1 MQFSCE
7 SAQLAKAVNTVKK
20 AISSSPNAPI
30 FSGIHM
36 SLNGNTLELVAM
48 DVNFSMKK
56 VLEVNGNEDGVILVP
71 AQSLGDLLA
80 KFSTDI
86 LTLTQKEGT
95 QELTLTSETGTY
107 HIPLIGSDD
116 YPSFPEFEGERIL
129 TLPEDLL
136 GQLIR
141 QTVYACSTDESRP
154 LFTGVFMEKK
164 GQHITCVGT
173 NTHRLAIKSAD
184 PETAD
189 DSEYSLL
196 IPARVLKEIANN
208 LTGELPEDVAIIQ
221 KDSKILVRMGSL
233 SLVSSLI
240 EGTFPDYSRPI
251 PPSFK
256 NRSVLNRQDLE
267 RAIQRVSL
275 FAQGEYNIIRLN
287 IEADRVILSSAASD
301 RGQGMEIMEGVTTGE
316 ELPLNIA
323 FNSKYLMDFCKN
335 ISCDQVV
342 LEINSSLSP
351 ARMMPVDDPSY
362 TYIITPVRVIF

>member
-1 MQFSCE
+1 
-7 SAQLAKAVNTVKK
+7 
-20 AISSSPNAPI
+20 
-30 FSGIHM
+30 
-36 SLNGNTLELVAM
+36 
-48 DVNFSMKK
+48 
-56 VLEVNGNEDGVILVP
+56 
-71 AQSLGDLLA
+71 
-80 KFSTDI
+80 
-86 LTLTQKEGT
+86 
-95 QELTLTSETGTY
+95 
-107 HIPLIGSDD
+107 
-116 YPSFPEFEGERIL
+116 
-129 TLPEDLL
+129 
-136 GQLIR
+136 
-141 QTVYACSTDESRP
+141 
-154 LFTGVFMEKK
+154 MEKK

-173 NTHRLAIKSAD
+173 NTHRLAIKSSEA
-184 PETAD
+184 ETAD

-256 NRSVLNRQDLE
+256 NRTVLNRQNLE

-287 IEADRVILSSAASD
+287 IEAERVVLSSAASD

-335 ISCDQVV
+335 ISSDQVV
-342 LEINSSLSP
+342 LETNSSLSP

>member
-1 MQFSCE
+1 MLITPEYVFKDVTHITPE
-7 SAQLAKAVNTVKK
+7 WLAAK
-20 AISSSPNAPI
+20 
-30 FSGIHM
+30 GITA
-36 SLNGNTLELVAM
+36 LVLDIDNTL
-48 DVNFSMKK
+48 
-56 VLEVNGNEDGVILVP
+56 
-71 AQSLGDLLA
+71 
-80 KFSTDI
+80 
-86 LTLTQKEGT
+86 
-95 QELTLTSETGTY
+95 
-107 HIPLIGSDD
+107 
-116 YPSFPEFEGERIL
+116 
-129 TLPEDLL
+129 
-136 GQLIR
+136 
-141 QTVYACSTDESRP
+141 
-154 LFTGVFMEKK
+154 
-164 GQHITCVGT
+164 
-173 NTHRLAIKSAD
+173 
-184 PETAD
+184 TAD
-189 DSEYSLL
+189 RSQ
-196 IPARVLKEIANN
+196 
-208 LTGELPEDVAIIQ
+208 ELPEDVAIIQ

-342 LEINSSLSP
+342 LETNSSLSP

>member
-1 MQFSCE
+1 MQFYCE
-7 SAQLAKAVNTVKK
+7 SAQLDKAVYTVKK

-56 VLEVNGNEDGVILVP
+56 VLVVNGNEDGVILVP

-86 LTLTQKEGT
+86 LTLPQKAGT

-141 QTVYACSTDESRP
+141 QTVYACSTDESRTF
-154 LFTGVFMEKK
+154 FTGVFIEKK

-221 KDSKILVRMGSL
+221 KDSKILVRM
-233 SLVSSLI
+233 
-240 EGTFPDYSRPI
+240 GTFPDYSRPI

-342 LEINSSLSP
+342 LETNSSLSP

>member
-1 MQFSCE
+1 MLITPEYVFKDVTHITPE
-7 SAQLAKAVNTVKK
+7 WLASK
-20 AISSSPNAPI
+20 
-30 FSGIHM
+30 GITA
-36 SLNGNTLELVAM
+36 LVLDIDNTL
-48 DVNFSMKK
+48 
-56 VLEVNGNEDGVILVP
+56 
-71 AQSLGDLLA
+71 
-80 KFSTDI
+80 
-86 LTLTQKEGT
+86 
-95 QELTLTSETGTY
+95 
-107 HIPLIGSDD
+107 
-116 YPSFPEFEGERIL
+116 
-129 TLPEDLL
+129 
-136 GQLIR
+136 
-141 QTVYACSTDESRP
+141 
-154 LFTGVFMEKK
+154 
-164 GQHITCVGT
+164 
-173 NTHRLAIKSAD
+173 
-184 PETAD
+184 TAD
-189 DSEYSLL
+189 RSQ
-196 IPARVLKEIANN
+196 
-208 LTGELPEDVAIIQ
+208 ELPEDVAIIQ

-342 LEINSSLSP
+342 LETNSSLSP

>member
-1 MQFSCE
+1 
-7 SAQLAKAVNTVKK
+7 
-20 AISSSPNAPI
+20 
-30 FSGIHM
+30 
-36 SLNGNTLELVAM
+36 
-48 DVNFSMKK
+48 
-56 VLEVNGNEDGVILVP
+56 
-71 AQSLGDLLA
+71 
-80 KFSTDI
+80 
-86 LTLTQKEGT
+86 
-95 QELTLTSETGTY
+95 
-107 HIPLIGSDD
+107 
-116 YPSFPEFEGERIL
+116 
-129 TLPEDLL
+129 
-136 GQLIR
+136 
-141 QTVYACSTDESRP
+141 
-154 LFTGVFMEKK
+154 
-164 GQHITCVGT
+164 
-173 NTHRLAIKSAD
+173 
-184 PETAD
+184 
-189 DSEYSLL
+189 
-196 IPARVLKEIANN
+196 
-208 LTGELPEDVAIIQ
+208 
-221 KDSKILVRMGSL
+221 MGSL

-275 FAQGEYNIIRLN
+275 FAQREYNIIRLN

-342 LEINSSLSP
+342 LETNSSLSP

>member
-1 MQFSCE
+1 M
-7 SAQLAKAVNTVKK
+7 
-20 AISSSPNAPI
+20 
-30 FSGIHM
+30 
-36 SLNGNTLELVAM
+36 LV
-48 DVNFSMKK
+48 
-56 VLEVNGNEDGVILVP
+56 
-71 AQSLGDLLA
+71 LLMNHGL
-80 KFSTDI
+80 FYGR
-86 LTLTQKEGT
+86 L
-95 QELTLTSETGTY
+95 
-107 HIPLIGSDD
+107 H
-116 YPSFPEFEGERIL
+116 GE
-129 TLPEDLL
+129 
-136 GQLIR
+136 
-141 QTVYACSTDESRP
+141 
-154 LFTGVFMEKK
+154 K

-221 KDSKILVRMGSL
+221 KTARSWSVWEASALY
-233 SLVSSLI
+233 LVSSKELFLI
-240 EGTFPDYSRPI
+240 IQDRFLRLSRIGRFSIARIWNGPFSEFPFCTRGIQHHPSQHRSR
-251 PPSFK
+251 S
-256 NRSVLNRQDLE
+256 
-267 RAIQRVSL
+267 
-275 FAQGEYNIIRLN
+275 
-287 IEADRVILSSAASD
+287 VILSSAASD

-342 LEINSSLSP
+342 LETNSSLSP